1 MAVLQ
6 SRLNQIEMARQ
17 AQLNAQHTQSLTD
30 ITWGSQIRSY
40 VLHVGLRLSI
50 SSLFLVGF
58 DFLIITL
65 TILSMIQPYRM
76 VKDLRTNYEVSDP
89 DSVLEGDLD
98 GFIMSYLSASLD
110 KNEDDA

>member
-40 VLHVGLRLSI
+40 VLHVGLRLYI
-50 SSLFLVGF
+50 SPLFLLDF
-58 DFLIITL
+58 DFLIISFNYFIYDTAL
-65 TILSMIQPYRM
+65 PYGKRSQ
-76 VKDLRTNYEVSDP
+76 N
-89 DSVLEGDLD
+89 
-98 GFIMSYLSASLD
+98 
-110 KNEDDA
+110 